1 MVEKTNEMGSGG
13 GGKKVSFQ
21 YNVFL
26 SILLRYILVYYIRII
41 ILYSDDTLLK

>member
-1 MVEKTNEMGSGG
+1 MKWGSGG

-26 SILLRYILVYYIRII
+26 SILLRYILVLYII
-41 ILYSDDTLLK
+41 IIYNIIFG